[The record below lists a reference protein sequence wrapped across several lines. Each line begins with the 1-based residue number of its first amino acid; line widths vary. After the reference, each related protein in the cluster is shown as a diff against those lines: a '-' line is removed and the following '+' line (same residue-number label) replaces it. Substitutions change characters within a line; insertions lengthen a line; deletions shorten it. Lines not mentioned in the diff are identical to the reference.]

1 MKRGVKLTPRPTH
14 PLHPCRKM
22 WMTKK
27 NRQAAGLPGFFPA
40 WNLVFGVSLKFE
52 VNSLSAYW
60 NITVSSRRTD
70 VSNLNAY
77 YFFRFLN
84 NISCT
89 DCFLTKFRPNKYC
102 FIHNDYDSSFF
113 LNDDIIINFGW
124 IITLWEHCF
133 QKWPHFSKKNS
144 KMKDLFDS
152 LSLKTAFSKLSRN
165 VTTC

>member
-1 MKRGVKLTPRPTH
+1 MYEEGGKTYPPTH
-14 PLHPCRKM
+14 APPPPLQKNVNDEKKSAGCRPAWIFPRMKFSF
-22 WMTKK
+22 WGFLKIWSQFLECLLK
-27 NRQAAGLPGFFPA
+27 YYSFVSQNWRQQFECILFFP
-40 WNLVFGVSLKFE
+40 FFE
-52 VNSLSAYW
+52 WHQLYRLFSYQ
-60 NITVSSRRTD
+60 
-70 VSNLNAY
+70 
-77 YFFRFLN
+77 
-84 NISCT
+84 IS
-89 DCFLTKFRPNKYC
+89 PKYC